1 MLLTDYKG
9 IRFAVSKKPYDF
21 RAALGEDHFRKDTE
35 NFLNKLG
42 VTAKAV
48 YYMNQ
53 THSDH
58 VAIIDEDSGE
68 DYFGYRIVADTDALI
83 TDKKHVVLVT
93 RISDCTPVLLYDPV
107 TGTMASI
114 HAGWRS
120 TVQKLPAK
128 ALIAMKKHYGTN
140 PKDVLAFIG
149 PCIGRESFQVGKEVS
164 ALWGEAF
171 DFARD
176 VISPDDDAHDLIDM
190 KKPTP
195 ACFKRPVFWRKTS
208 KSIPPTPLPIPA
220 TTPTVEMRRIS
231 EAMRYFPFSFK
242 KGLTFFLHPRILIK
256 NSIAGV

>member
-35 NFLNKLG
+35 NFLNELG

-68 DYFGYRIVADTDALI
+68 DYFGYRIIADTDALI

-149 PCIGRESFQVGKEVS
+149 PCIGWKSFQVGKEVS

-190 KKPTP
+190 KKTN
-195 ACFKRPVFWRKTS
+195 ARM
-208 KSIPPTPLPIPA
+208 LQ
-220 TTPTVEMRRIS
+220 E
-231 EAMRYFPFSFK
+231 
-242 KGLTFFLHPRILIK
+242 
-256 NSIAGV
+256 AGVLSENIEIDPADTLTDSRYHSYRRDAPDFGSNALFSVLL